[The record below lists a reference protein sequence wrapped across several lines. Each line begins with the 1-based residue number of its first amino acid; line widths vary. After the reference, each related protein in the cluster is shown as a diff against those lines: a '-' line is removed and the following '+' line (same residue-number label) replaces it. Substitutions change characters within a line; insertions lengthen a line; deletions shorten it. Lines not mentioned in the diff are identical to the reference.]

1 MNDLLMLHG
10 WGFPAAVFAGLE
22 EGLSSDFI
30 VRMPEQTGYGDA
42 ASQYAIESPQNT
54 GFARLSEPTLVV
66 GWSLGG
72 IRAVQLALSQPDMVK
87 GLVLLATTPCFVN
100 RQDWQAGMDERV
112 FHAFQQQVI
121 ADPAAAMQQFVRLN
135 SAARPDRQS
144 RGRLNDLSSKVDPS
158 ALQEGL
164 IELEST
170 DLRHFI
176 DQVTIP
182 VLIIHAA
189 DDRVVPVAASC
200 WLHEH
205 LLRSQFIEFPSGGH
219 AFFIQHAAS
228 VVDRIREFIN
238 EVCNDRKT

>member
-30 VRMPEQTGYGDA
+30 VRMPEQAGYGDA
-42 ASQYAIESPQNT
+42 ASQSALESQQNT
-54 GFARLSEPTLVV
+54 GFVSLSEPTLVV

-100 RQDWQAGMDERV
+100 RQEWQAGMDETV

-121 ADPAAAMQQFVRLN
+121 ADPVAAMQQFVRLN
-135 SAARPDRQS
+135 SAARPDRTS

-170 DLRHFI
+170 DLRYFI
-176 DQVTIP
+176 DQVTMP
-182 VLIIHAA
+182 ALIIHAA
-189 DDRVVPVAASC
+189 DDRVVPAAASC

-205 LLRSQFIEFPSGGH
+205 LPCSQYIEYPSGGH
-219 AFFIQHAAS
+219 AFFIQHAAT

-238 EVCNDRKT
+238 EVCNDRKS